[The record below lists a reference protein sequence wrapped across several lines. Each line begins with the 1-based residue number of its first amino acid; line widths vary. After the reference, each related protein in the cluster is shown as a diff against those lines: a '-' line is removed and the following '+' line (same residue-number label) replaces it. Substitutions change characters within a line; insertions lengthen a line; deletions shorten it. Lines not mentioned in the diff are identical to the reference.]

1 MHGSER
7 SGWGFSKVEEGA
19 EAERPARAKRGI
31 NVYIVV
37 VLAIM
42 IML

>member
-7 SGWGFSKVEEGA
+7 SGWGFSKVKGA
-19 EAERPARAKRGI
+19 EAERPTRARRGM

-37 VLAIM
+37 VLVIL